1 MGSLSGSWM
10 AMRPQETN
18 FSDTAVIIE
27 VCCLRVLR
35 EHTDAVN
42 ENAGDSYD
50 LNG

>member
-1 MGSLSGSWM
+1 M

-18 FSDTAVIIE
+18 FSDTADTTE
-27 VCCLRVLR
+27 VCCPRVLR

-42 ENAGDSYD
+42 ENAGGSYD